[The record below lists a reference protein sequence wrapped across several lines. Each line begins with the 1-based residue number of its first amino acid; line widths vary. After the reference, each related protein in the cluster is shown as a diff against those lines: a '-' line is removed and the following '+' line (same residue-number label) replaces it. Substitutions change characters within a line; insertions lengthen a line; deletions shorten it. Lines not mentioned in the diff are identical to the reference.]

1 MGRNKSWVSRRL
13 SLIERLS
20 EELQDEI
27 RLGLLSVS
35 VGRELWEIIEPK
47 QSKPVGFQAQLISM
61 HGICKSVSEG
71 FKKISPEK
79 RRELSEFI
87 SRAVGA
93 AQEVV
98 QILGGG
104 NR

>member
-1 MGRNKSWVSRRL
+1 MAP
-13 SLIERLS
+13 
-20 EELQDEI
+20 
-27 RLGLLSVS
+27 
-35 VGRELWEIIEPK
+35 WEIIEPK

-93 AQEVV
+93 AQELVK
-98 QILGGG
+98 ILGGG
-104 NR
+104 IDEIHTRS